1 MIDLLPNATIVTQ
14 WVIFMTAFLVLH
26 FGVFRPTLKIIEQR
40 TSKTAGEKET
50 ARQLEEQS
58 KAMELVHSKKM
69 EEARLEGIR
78 KKDVHRTNGERFV
91 EDLLKKARAEIEQ
104 NMERSRAEIDRQSKE
119 AALQL
124 RQQAREL
131 GHDIAVKVLE
141 RNI

>member
-1 MIDLLPNATIVTQ
+1 MIDLLPNATIAYQ
-14 WVIFMTAFLVLH
+14 WVIFMVAFLVLH

-50 ARQLEEQS
+50 ARALEEES
-58 KAMELVHSKKM
+58 KAMELVYAKRI

-78 KKDVHRTNGERFV
+78 KKDVHRTGGEKYV
-91 EDLLKKARAEIEQ
+91 EDLLKKTRAEIEQ
-104 NMERSRAEIDRQSKE
+104 DMDRSRSEIDRQSKE